1 MSIISNLSIS
11 SLSLLNMYESLLKY
25 LNQMLN
31 HPLSE
36 EEISLIK
43 ETFTLKKI
51 RKHKLFLEEGDVC
64 KMAGF
69 IIKGSLKQYTVDE
82 TGKENILNL
91 YIENW
96 WVGDRE
102 SYMNNTPSP
111 YFIEAFEDT
120 EVLIVSQEVFL
131 EKLQSQDFIQELS
144 QKLSTN
150 QAFKLLKR
158 VHSSKTLSAEERLS
172 ELEQT
177 YPEFL
182 QRFPQHVIASYLGM
196 TKETLSRIRNNFAKN
211 K

>member
-1 MSIISNLSIS
+1 MH
-11 SLSLLNMYESLLKY
+11 ESLLQY
-25 LNQMLN
+25 LHQMLD

-36 EEISLIK
+36 DEIGLIR
-43 ETFTLKKI
+43 ETFVLKKI
-51 RKHKLFLEEGDVC
+51 RKHKLFLEEGAVC
-64 KMAGF
+64 KLAGF
-69 IIKGSLKQYTVDE
+69 IVKGALKQYSVDE

-102 SYMNNTPSP
+102 SFINNTPSP

-120 EVLIVSQEVFL
+120 EVLIISKEVYI
-131 EKLQSQDFIQELS
+131 ERLQNQGFIRKLS

-172 ELEQT
+172 ELEKT

-182 QRFPQHVIASYLGM
+182 QRFPQHIVASYLGM

-211 K
+211 R

>member
-1 MSIISNLSIS
+1 MH
-11 SLSLLNMYESLLKY
+11 ESLITY
-25 LNQMLN
+25 LNQTLDN
-31 HPLSE
+31 PLSLD
-36 EEISLIK
+36 EIDIIR
-43 ETFTLKKI
+43 ETFVLKKI
-51 RKHKLFLEEGDVC
+51 RKHKLFLEAGDVC
-64 KMAGF
+64 KVSGF
-69 IIKGSLKQYTVDE
+69 VVKGSFKQYTIDE

-91 YIENW
+91 FIENW

-102 SYMNNTPSP
+102 SFINNTPSP

-120 EVLIVSQEVFL
+120 AVLIISKEVHL
-131 EKLQSQDFIQELS
+131 EKLQNQRFIQELS

-172 ELEQT
+172 ELEKT

-182 QRFPQHVIASYLGM
+182 QRFPQHIIASYLGM

-211 K
+211 R

>member
-1 MSIISNLSIS
+1 MH
-11 SLSLLNMYESLLKY
+11 ESLLQY
-25 LNQMLN
+25 LHQMLD

-36 EEISLIK
+36 DEIGLIR
-43 ETFTLKKI
+43 ETFVLKKI
-51 RKHKLFLEEGDVC
+51 RKHKLFLEEGAVC
-64 KMAGF
+64 KLAGF
-69 IIKGSLKQYTVDE
+69 IVKGALKQYSVDE

-102 SYMNNTPSP
+102 SFMNNTPSP

-120 EVLIVSQEVFL
+120 EVLIISKEVYI
-131 EKLQSQDFIQELS
+131 ERLQNQGFIRELS

-172 ELEQT
+172 ELEKT

-182 QRFPQHVIASYLGM
+182 QRFPQHIVASYLGM

-211 K
+211 R